1 VRPIACPCPDDGKDE
16 REGDEERDIGLQVAV
31 YVPQRRISACTN
43 QAAPSASGRG
53 GFTFGGSEPC
63 LPLGR
68 LAARRWRHAG
78 RYFRR
83 HRRRG
88 LGRRSNLSSR
98 PFGCGAGGRLARRI
112 GRHAWSGLAVAGRH
126 RVASTRLWRQSNPPD
141 DAWGSLSM
149 AYPRARNPT
158 NTTTTGRRKSIAI
171 RWLGAVQGS
180 TGATAIV
187 TSLPSRVPFQ
197 HRFATFATLTLGH
210 SLIDT
215 RFSATEEGSCG
226 WSRPRCRRRRVVNG
240 SDVIE
245 RGRRRVD
252 AERRDTAPGSV

>member
-1 VRPIACPCPDDGKDE
+1 MPPSHRKPAP
-16 REGDEERDIGLQVAV
+16 R
-31 YVPQRRISACTN
+31 
-43 QAAPSASGRG
+43 APSD
-53 GFTFGGSEPC
+53 
-63 LPLGR
+63 
-68 LAARRWRHAG
+68 AARKPATSAAAEG
-78 RYFRR
+78 TAAEV
-83 HRRRG
+83 G
-88 LGRRSNLSSR
+88 SAAEAASAVTPKASS
-98 PFGCGAGGRLARRI
+98 GAGGRLARRI

-197 HRFATFATLTLGH
+197 HRFATFATLTLGR

-215 RFSATEEGSCG
+215 RFSATEEGSCV

-240 SDVIE
+240 SGVIE
-245 RGRRRVD
+245 RGRR
-252 AERRDTAPGSV
+252 